1 MNNIDICEE
10 FEEVVNEK
18 SAKQPVENRGRKLT
32 AKKATFNLDEGTYNG
47 TITNTFWYKKDGRDR
62 VMFEYHLDDGK
73 EFVNSVDGEWVDKY
87 PFSRL
92 ISQADI
98 EYVEDFIGL
107 KVTFDIHNTQGD
119 KVMFSNVKRIHLVK

>member
-1 MNNIDICEE
+1 MNNIDIYGE
-10 FEEVVNEK
+10 FEEITNEK
-18 SAKQPVENRGRKLT
+18 TTKENKGRKLA
-32 AKKATFNLDEGTYNG
+32 AKKATYNLDEGTYSG
-47 TITNTFWYKKDGRDR
+47 TITNAFWYKKDGRDR
-62 VMFEYHLDDGK
+62 VMFEYQLDDGK

-107 KVTFDIHNTQGD
+107 NVTFDIHNTQGD
-119 KVMFSNVKRIHLVK
+119 EVMFSNVKRIRLAE

>member
-1 MNNIDICEE
+1 
-10 FEEVVNEK
+10 
-18 SAKQPVENRGRKLT
+18 
-32 AKKATFNLDEGTYNG
+32 
-47 TITNTFWYKKDGRDR
+47 
-62 VMFEYHLDDGK
+62 MFEYQLDDGK

-107 KVTFDIHNTQGD
+107 NVTFDIHNTQGD
-119 KVMFSNVKRIHLVK
+119 EVMFSNVKRIRLAE

>member
-1 MNNIDICEE
+1 MNNIEIYGE
-10 FEEVVNEK
+10 FEEITNEK
-18 SAKQPVENRGRKLT
+18 TTKENKGRKLA
-32 AKKATFNLDEGTYNG
+32 AKKATYNLDEGTYSG
-47 TITNTFWYKKDGRDR
+47 TITNAFWYKKDGRDR
-62 VMFEYHLDDGK
+62 VMFEYQLDDGK

-107 KVTFDIHNTQGD
+107 NVTFDIHNIQGD
-119 KVMFSNVKRIHLVK
+119 EVMFSNVKRIRLAE

>member
-1 MNNIDICEE
+1 MNNIDIYGE
-10 FEEVVNEK
+10 FEEITNEK
-18 SAKQPVENRGRKLT
+18 TTKENKGRKLA
-32 AKKATFNLDEGTYNG
+32 AKKATYNLDEGTYSG
-47 TITNTFWYKKDGRDR
+47 TITNAFWYKKDGRDR
-62 VMFEYHLDDGK
+62 VMFEYQLDDGK

-107 KVTFDIHNTQGD
+107 NVTFDIHNIQGD
-119 KVMFSNVKRIHLVK
+119 EVMFSNVKRIRLAE

>member
-1 MNNIDICEE
+1 MNNIDIYEE
-10 FEEVVNEK
+10 FEEITNEK
-18 SAKQPVENRGRKLT
+18 TTKENKGRKLV
-32 AKKATFNLDEGTYNG
+32 AKKATYNLDEGTYSG
-47 TITNTFWYKKDGRDR
+47 TITNAFWYKKDGRDR
-62 VMFEYHLDDGK
+62 VMFEYQLDDGK

-107 KVTFDIHNTQGD
+107 NVTFDIHNTQGD
-119 KVMFSNVKRIHLVK
+119 EVMFSNVKRIRLVE

>member
-1 MNNIDICEE
+1 MNNIDIYEE
-10 FEEVVNEK
+10 FEEIANEK
-18 SAKQPVENRGRKLT
+18 TTKENKGRKLV
-32 AKKATFNLDEGTYNG
+32 AKKATYNLDEGTYSG
-47 TITNTFWYKKDGRDR
+47 TITNAFWYKKDGRDR
-62 VMFEYHLDDGK
+62 VMFEYQLDDGK

-107 KVTFDIHNTQGD
+107 NVTFDIHNTQGD
-119 KVMFSNVKRIHLVK
+119 EVMFSNVKRIRLVE

>member
-73 EFVNSVDGEWVDKY
+73 EFVMVNGLINIRSADL
-87 PFSRL
+87 SRRL
-92 ISQADI
+92 ILNT
-98 EYVEDFIGL
+98 L
-107 KVTFDIHNTQGD
+107 KI
-119 KVMFSNVKRIHLVK
+119 L

>member
-1 MNNIDICEE
+1 MNNIDIYEE
-10 FEEVVNEK
+10 FEEIANEK
-18 SAKQPVENRGRKLT
+18 TTKENKGRKLA
-32 AKKATFNLDEGTYNG
+32 AKTVTYNLDEGTYSG
-47 TITNTFWYKKDGRDR
+47 TITNAFWYKKDGRDR
-62 VMFEYHLDDGK
+62 VMFEYQLDDGK

-107 KVTFDIHNTQGD
+107 NVTFDIHNTQGD
-119 KVMFSNVKRIHLVK
+119 EVMFSNVKRIRLVE